1 MAQRSAK
8 FSNEMLSGII
18 LAGAALLGV
27 IFENIDTL
35 RPYYDQLLGAY
46 LTVAIEEASISKPLL
61 LWINDGLMA
70 IFFLFVALEIKK
82 ELVDGALSE
91 WKRAALPVMGAI
103 GGMAVPA
110 MVFIGIVGIESAEAR
125 GWAIPAATDIAFAM
139 GVLAL
144 FGDRVPPPLK
154 VFLLALAIVDD
165 LAAIAI
171 IAVFYTSELSSE
183 ALSIAAIGLAAL
195 AGMNLAKVR
204 SQAAFIVVGLILW
217 VAVLKSGVHA
227 TLAGVALGFAI
238 PIKKDDVGFSPL
250 VNMKNGLRPWVGF
263 LVMPIFAFAN
273 AGVPLH
279 SLSIADLGAPLTL
292 GIMAGLFIGKQI
304 GVFGLAWL
312 AIKTGIAERPA
323 GASMAQLYGVSLLAG
338 IGFTMSLFIGT
349 LAFTDVDSQNAV
361 RLGVIGGSLLSGVLG
376 ALVLVWSTGQST
388 AKANSNEAARAV

>member
-1 MAQRSAK
+1 MARTGAK
-8 FSNEMLSGII
+8 LSNEMLSGLV
-18 LAGAALLGV
+18 LAGAAILGV
-27 IFENIDTL
+27 LFENIDLL

-46 LTVAIEEASISKPLL
+46 LTVAIEGASINKPLL

-110 MVFIGIVGIESAEAR
+110 MVFLGIVGIESAEAR

-144 FGDRVPPPLK
+144 FGDRVPAPLK

-171 IAVFYTSELSSE
+171 IAIFYTSELSSE
-183 ALSIAAIGLAAL
+183 ALTIAAIGLAAL
-195 AGMNLAKVR
+195 AGMNLLKVR

-238 PIKKDDVGFSPL
+238 PIRKDANGFSPL

-263 LVMPIFAFAN
+263 LVMPVFAFAN

-279 SLSIADLGAPLTL
+279 SLSISDLTAPLTL

-323 GASMAQLYGVSLLAG
+323 GATMAQIYGVSLLAG

-361 RLGVIGGSLLSGVLG
+361 RLGVITGSLLSGILG
-376 ALVLVWSTGQST
+376 VLVLIMSTSP
-388 AKANSNEAARAV
+388 ASIKASSGEPARAM